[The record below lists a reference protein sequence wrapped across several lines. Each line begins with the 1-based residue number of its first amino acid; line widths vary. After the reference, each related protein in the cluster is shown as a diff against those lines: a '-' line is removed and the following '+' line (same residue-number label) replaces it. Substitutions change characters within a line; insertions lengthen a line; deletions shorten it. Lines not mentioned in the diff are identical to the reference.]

1 MDNNEMVELYP
12 TQSNVG
18 VDMLTPT
25 KFRKSLALRLINT
38 NKWAYTPTPA
48 TGKDL
53 ELMVAKAQSELD
65 EKLKEIA
72 NREAEIAQ
80 REKEVEV
87 KLNKKTSKE
96 V

>member
-1 MDNNEMVELYP
+1 MDNEEIVELYP
-12 TQSNVG
+12 TQINVG
-18 VDMLTPT
+18 INTLTPT
-25 KFRKSLALRLINT
+25 KFSKSLALRLIKT

-65 EKLKEIA
+65 ERLKEIA
-72 NREAEIAQ
+72 NKEAEIAQ